1 MNFIEELKWRGMI
14 HDIMPGTEEQ
24 FAKETTSAY
33 IGFDPTSDSL
43 HIGSLV
49 QIMILVHL
57 QRCGHKPFA
66 LVGGA
71 TGMVGDPSGKSKERN
86 LLDEETLNHNL
97 SSVQKQLEQF
107 LDFDCGENSAEVVN
121 NFDWFNE
128 FSFLDFIRDVG
139 KHISVNYMM
148 AKDSVKSRL
157 ETGISFTEFSYQLV
171 QAYDFYWLWKNKNCK
186 VQLGGSDQW
195 GNIVSGTELIRRKGE
210 GKSFAVTTPL
220 IQKADG
226 GKFGKTESGNI
237 WLDKSKT
244 SPYKFYQFWLN
255 SSDEDAKNYI
265 KIFTLKGEEEIKKQ
279 IEEHD
284 KTPHLRLLQKS
295 IAKEV
300 TTRVHS
306 KEDLEMAIK
315 ASGILFGTSTA
326 EDLKS
331 LDVDTFL
338 SVFEGVPQFEIN
350 KSDLSAGILDLL
362 AEKTQVFA
370 SKGEA
375 RRMIQS
381 NAVSINKEKI
391 TENFQLTEN
400 NLLNGRYIL
409 IQKGKKNYFLIIVS

>member
-1 MNFIEELKWRGMI
+1 MI
-14 HDIMPGTEEQ
+14 HDIMPGTQEQ
-24 FAKETTSAY
+24 FEKEMTAAY
-33 IGFDPTSDSL
+33 IGFDPTADSL
-43 HIGSLV
+43 HIGNLV

-57 QRCGHKPFA
+57 QRCGYKPFA

-86 LLDEETLNHNL
+86 LLDLKTLNHNL
-97 SSVQKQLEQF
+97 NAVQKQLEQF
-107 LDFDCGENSAEVVN
+107 LDFDCGKNAAEVVN
-121 NFDWFNE
+121 NYDWFKE

-139 KHISVNYMM
+139 KHMSVNYMM
-148 AKDSVKSRL
+148 AKDSVKNRL
-157 ETGISFTEFSYQLV
+157 ETGMSFTEFSYQLV

-210 GKSFAVTTPL
+210 GKAFAVTTPL
-220 IQKADG
+220 IEKADG

-237 WLDKSKT
+237 WLDKTKT

-265 KIFTLKGEEEIKKQ
+265 KIFTLLSKEKIATLVA
-279 IEEHD
+279 EHEA
-284 KTPHLRLLQKS
+284 TPHLRLLQKA
-295 IAKEV
+295 IADEV

-315 ASGILFGTSTA
+315 ASTILFGNSTA
-326 EDLKS
+326 DDLKS
-331 LDVDTFL
+331 LDENTFL
-338 SVFEGVPQFEIN
+338 SVFEGVPKFEMGKAALN
-350 KSDLSAGILDLL
+350 CGILDIL
-362 AEKTQVFA
+362 AEKTQIFE

-375 RRMIQS
+375 RRMISS

-391 TENFQLTEN
+391 AEDFQISKN
-400 NLLNGRYIL
+400 DLLSEKYL
-409 IQKGKKNYFLIIVS
+409 LVQKGKKNYFLIIVS

>member
-1 MNFIEELKWRGMI
+1 MI
-14 HDIMPGTEEQ
+14 HDIMPGTQEQ
-24 FAKETTSAY
+24 FEKEMTAAY
-33 IGFDPTSDSL
+33 IGFDPTADSL
-43 HIGSLV
+43 HIGNLV

-86 LLDEETLNHNL
+86 LLDLKTLNHNL
-97 SSVQKQLEQF
+97 NAVQKQLEQF
-107 LDFDCGENSAEVVN
+107 LDFNCGKNAAEVVN
-121 NFDWFNE
+121 NYDWFKE

-139 KHISVNYMM
+139 KHMSVNYMM
-148 AKDSVKSRL
+148 AKDSVKNRL
-157 ETGISFTEFSYQLV
+157 ETGMSFTEFSYQLV

-210 GKSFAVTTPL
+210 GKAFAVTTPL
-220 IQKADG
+220 IEKADG

-237 WLDKSKT
+237 WLDKTKT

-265 KIFTLKGEEEIKKQ
+265 KIFTLLSEKEIVTLVA
-279 IEEHD
+279 EHEA
-284 KTPHLRLLQKS
+284 TPHLRLLQKA
-295 IAKEV
+295 IADEV

-315 ASGILFGTSTA
+315 ASTILFGNSTA
-326 EDLKS
+326 DDLKS
-331 LDVDTFL
+331 LDENTFL
-338 SVFEGVPQFEIN
+338 SVFEGVPKFEMGKAALN
-350 KSDLSAGILDLL
+350 CGILDIL
-362 AEKTQVFA
+362 AEKTQIFE

-375 RRMIQS
+375 RRMISS

-391 TENFQLTEN
+391 AEDFQISKN
-400 NLLNGRYIL
+400 DLLSEKYL
-409 IQKGKKNYFLIIVS
+409 LVQKGKKNYFLIIVS

>member
-1 MNFIEELKWRGMI
+1 MI
-14 HDIMPGTEEQ
+14 HDIMPGTQEQ
-24 FAKETTSAY
+24 FEKEMTAAY
-33 IGFDPTSDSL
+33 IGFDPTADSL
-43 HIGSLV
+43 HIGNLV

-86 LLDEETLNHNL
+86 LLDLKTLNHNL
-97 SSVQKQLEQF
+97 NAVQKQLEQF
-107 LDFDCGENSAEVVN
+107 LDFNCGKNAAEVVN
-121 NFDWFNE
+121 NYDWFKE

-139 KHISVNYMM
+139 KHMSVNYMM
-148 AKDSVKSRL
+148 AKDSVKNRL
-157 ETGISFTEFSYQLV
+157 ETGMSFTEFSYQLV

-210 GKSFAVTTPL
+210 GKAFAVTTPL
-220 IQKADG
+220 IEKADG
-226 GKFGKTESGNI
+226 GKFGKKESGNI
-237 WLDKSKT
+237 WLDETKT

-265 KIFTLKGEEEIKKQ
+265 KIFTLLSKEKIATLVA
-279 IEEHD
+279 EHEA
-284 KTPHLRLLQKS
+284 TPHLRLLQKA
-295 IAKEV
+295 IADEV

-306 KEDLEMAIK
+306 KEDLEIAIK
-315 ASGILFGTSTA
+315 ASTILFGNSTA
-326 EDLKS
+326 DDLKS
-331 LDVDTFL
+331 LDENTFL
-338 SVFEGVPQFEIN
+338 SVFEGVPKFEMGKAALN
-350 KSDLSAGILDLL
+350 CGILDILS
-362 AEKTQVFA
+362 EKTQIFE

-375 RRMIQS
+375 RRMISS

-391 TENFQLTEN
+391 AEDFQISKN
-400 NLLNGRYIL
+400 DLLSEKYLL

>member
-1 MNFIEELKWRGMI
+1 MI
-14 HDIMPGTEEQ
+14 HDIMPGTQEQ
-24 FAKETTSAY
+24 FEKEMTAAY
-33 IGFDPTSDSL
+33 IGFDPTADSL
-43 HIGSLV
+43 HIGNLV

-86 LLDEETLNHNL
+86 LLDLKTLNHNL
-97 SSVQKQLEQF
+97 NAVQKQLEQF
-107 LDFDCGENSAEVVN
+107 LDFDCGKNAAEVVN
-121 NFDWFNE
+121 NYDWFKE

-139 KHISVNYMM
+139 KHMSVNYMM
-148 AKDSVKSRL
+148 AKDSVKNRL
-157 ETGISFTEFSYQLV
+157 ETGMSFTEFSYQLV

-210 GKSFAVTTPL
+210 GKAFAVTTPL
-220 IQKADG
+220 IERADG
-226 GKFGKTESGNI
+226 GKFGKTEIGNI
-237 WLDKSKT
+237 WLDETKT

-265 KIFTLKGEEEIKKQ
+265 KIFTLLSEKEIVTLVADH
-279 IEEHD
+279 EA
-284 KTPHLRLLQKS
+284 TPHLRLLQKA
-295 IAKEV
+295 IADEV

-315 ASGILFGTSTA
+315 ASTILFGNSTA
-326 EDLKS
+326 DDLKS
-331 LDVDTFL
+331 LDENTFL
-338 SVFEGVPQFEIN
+338 SVFEGVPKFEMGKAALN
-350 KSDLSAGILDLL
+350 CGILDIL
-362 AEKTQVFA
+362 AEKTQIFE

-375 RRMIQS
+375 RRMISS

-391 TENFQLTEN
+391 AEDFQLSKN
-400 NLLNGRYIL
+400 DLLSEKYLL

>member
-1 MNFIEELKWRGMI
+1 MI
-14 HDIMPGTEEQ
+14 HDIMPGTQEQ
-24 FAKETTSAY
+24 FEKEMTAAY
-33 IGFDPTSDSL
+33 IGFDPTADSL
-43 HIGSLV
+43 HIGNLV

-86 LLDEETLNHNL
+86 LLDLKTLNHNL
-97 SSVQKQLEQF
+97 NAVQKQLEQF
-107 LDFDCGENSAEVVN
+107 LDFNCGKNAAEVVN
-121 NFDWFNE
+121 NYDWFKE

-139 KHISVNYMM
+139 KHMSVNYMM
-148 AKDSVKSRL
+148 AKDSVKNRL
-157 ETGISFTEFSYQLV
+157 ETGMSFTEFSYQLV

-210 GKSFAVTTPL
+210 GKAFAVTTPL
-220 IQKADG
+220 IEKADG

-237 WLDKSKT
+237 WLDKTKT

-265 KIFTLKGEEEIKKQ
+265 KIFTLLSKEKIATLVA
-279 IEEHD
+279 EHEA
-284 KTPHLRLLQKS
+284 TPHLRLLQKA
-295 IAKEV
+295 IADEV

-315 ASGILFGTSTA
+315 ASTILFGNSTA
-326 EDLKS
+326 DDLKS
-331 LDVDTFL
+331 LDENTFL
-338 SVFEGVPQFEIN
+338 SVFEGVPKFEMGKAALN
-350 KSDLSAGILDLL
+350 CGILDIL
-362 AEKTQVFA
+362 AEKTQIFE

-375 RRMIQS
+375 RRMISS

-391 TENFQLTEN
+391 AEDFQLSKN
-400 NLLNGRYIL
+400 DLLSEKYLL

>member
-1 MNFIEELKWRGMI
+1 MI
-14 HDIMPGTEEQ
+14 HDIMPGTQEQ
-24 FAKETTSAY
+24 FEKEMTAAY
-33 IGFDPTSDSL
+33 IGFDPTADSL
-43 HIGSLV
+43 HIGNLV

-86 LLDEETLNHNL
+86 LLDLKTLNHNL
-97 SSVQKQLEQF
+97 NAVQKQLEQF
-107 LDFDCGENSAEVVN
+107 LDFDCGKNAAEVVN
-121 NFDWFNE
+121 NYDWFKE

-139 KHISVNYMM
+139 KHMSVNYMM
-148 AKDSVKSRL
+148 AKDSVKNRL
-157 ETGISFTEFSYQLV
+157 ETGMSFTEFSYQLV

-210 GKSFAVTTPL
+210 GKAFAVTTPL
-220 IQKADG
+220 IEKADG

-237 WLDKSKT
+237 WLDKTKT

-265 KIFTLKGEEEIKKQ
+265 KIFTLLSKEKIATLVA
-279 IEEHD
+279 EHEA
-284 KTPHLRLLQKS
+284 TPHLRLLQKA
-295 IAKEV
+295 IADEV

-315 ASGILFGTSTA
+315 ASTILFGNSTA
-326 EDLKS
+326 DDLKS
-331 LDVDTFL
+331 LDENTFL
-338 SVFEGVPQFEIN
+338 SVFEGVPKFEMKKAALN
-350 KSDLSAGILDLL
+350 CGILDIL
-362 AEKTQVFA
+362 AEKTQIFE

-375 RRMIQS
+375 RRMISS

-391 TENFQLTEN
+391 AEDFQISKN
-400 NLLNGRYIL
+400 DLLSEKYL
-409 IQKGKKNYFLIIVS
+409 LVQKGKKNYFLIIVS